1 MQILSHHIMKF
12 KSDFN
17 IALKNEVKTKANFEI
32 HKNLLQNTEYLR
44 KF

>member
-1 MQILSHHIMKF
+1 MKF